1 MNALNDNLN
10 ERNLLRFITAGSVD
24 DGKSTL
30 IGRLLFDSKGI
41 FADQLAAVSRAKHK
55 RTVGDTIDLS
65 LLTDGLEAER
75 EQGIT
80 IDVAYR
86 YFATPKRKF
95 IIADTPGHEQYTRN
109 MVTGASTADAV
120 IILVDVSKVKLREDG
135 GVDLLIQT
143 KRHSTIAHLLQ
154 IEHVVVAVNKMD
166 LVNYDQDVY
175 DRIVKAYHE
184 FAATLGIKDVKT
196 IPLSALAGDNVVD
209 ASERMPWY
217 QGPTLIELLEDLSV
231 YDESHN
237 SAFRFP
243 VQLVAR
249 HNGHEANDFR
259 GYMGRIEAGNVAV
272 GDKLVV
278 QPSGQSATVKEIVT
292 FDGSLQS
299 ASAGQSV
306 TIVLEEYVDVSRGDL
321 LASSAQPASLLKQVN
336 ADVCWL
342 SEEPLDLRR
351 KYWIKH
357 GTKQTAAKVTK
368 IDSILDINTQQRHD
382 ADALKLNDVAR
393 IALTVQQP
401 LAADAYSDIRI
412 GISRQRLLHGQ
423 RNARHVVQLQRIRI
437 VPLLGVDV
445 KDRIDLR
452 HFRSG
457 LLGAVLDPVFA
468 AQVQRLLGQPAH
480 VGVHLLEQG
489 GRLRA
494 GGQQVAAR
502 HVHVLF
508 QHDGDRLAG
517 AGALQGAVEG
527 DDFLD
532 RRALAGRLHH
542 QLVADGDVA
551 GFDTAHVA
559 AEVVGFMAIVACY
572 QLYREAEGGV
582 VRLVVHRQVFQQLD
596 QGRALVPWHALAR
609 VDHVVAGQGRQR
621 NGLHVLDAQRCS
633 EFVVCLDDAVV
644 HVLVVVHQVH
654 LVDGHHHVLDLQQV
668 GDGGVALGLDQQVH
682 AAVFSQLHF
691 RHVDQDDHGIG
702 GGGAGYHVAGVL
714 FVARGVGDD
723 EFALRGGEIA
733 VGHVDGD
740 ALFALGFQA
749 VRQQRQ
755 VDGVAHGALMLGA
768 RYGCELVGEDAF
780 AVEQQAA
787 NQGALAVVDGAGGD
801 EAQQVTFVQVVVQCV
816 HQKYPCFLRFSME
829 ASEVWSSIRV
839 APRSVIWVT
848 AVSAMIASTS
858 AASEDTGQVQE
869 ISPTVRKRTTW
880 VSMLSP
886 SRAGVRSVS
895 GTSRPLRGM
904 TWRSCAK

>member
-1 MNALNDNLN
+1 MNALNENLN

-175 DRIVKAYHE
+175 DRIVKAYRD
-184 FAATLGIKDVKT
+184 FAKTLGIKDVKT
-196 IPLSALAGDNVVD
+196 IPLSALAGDNVVEQSD
-209 ASERMPWY
+209 KMPWY

-259 GYMGRIEAGNVAV
+259 GYMGRIEAGSVSV

-278 QPSGQSATVKEIVT
+278 QPSGQTATVKEIVT

-321 LASSAQPASLLKQVN
+321 LASSEQPASLLKQVN

-342 SEEPLDLRR
+342 SEEPLDMRR

-357 GTKQTAAKVTK
+357 GTKQTAAKVAR
-368 IDSILDINTQQRHD
+368 IDSILDINTQHRHD
-382 ADALKLNDVAR
+382 ANALKLNDVAR

-401 LAADAYSDIRI
+401 LAADAYSDIRATGAFI
-412 GISRQRLLHGQ
+412 L
-423 RNARHVVQLQRIRI
+423 
-437 VPLLGVDV
+437 
-445 KDRIDLR
+445 IDEVT
-452 HFRSG
+452 H
-457 LLGAVLDPVFA
+457 
-468 AQVQRLLGQPAH
+468 QT
-480 VGVHLLEQG
+480 
-489 GRLRA
+489 
-494 GGQQVAAR
+494 VAA
-502 HVHVLF
+502 
-508 QHDGDRLAG
+508 GMIRL
-517 AGALQGAVEG
+517 
-527 DDFLD
+527 
-532 RRALAGRLHH
+532 
-542 QLVADGDVA
+542 
-551 GFDTAHVA
+551 
-559 AEVVGFMAIVACY
+559 
-572 QLYREAEGGV
+572 
-582 VRLVVHRQVFQQLD
+582 
-596 QGRALVPWHALAR
+596 
-609 VDHVVAGQGRQR
+609 
-621 NGLHVLDAQRCS
+621 
-633 EFVVCLDDAVV
+633 
-644 HVLVVVHQVH
+644 
-654 LVDGHHHVLDLQQV
+654 
-668 GDGGVALGLDQQVH
+668 
-682 AAVFSQLHF
+682 
-691 RHVDQDDHGIG
+691 
-702 GGGAGYHVAGVL
+702 
-714 FVARGVGDD
+714 
-723 EFALRGGEIA
+723 GE
-733 VGHVDGD
+733 
-740 ALFALGFQA
+740 
-749 VRQQRQ
+749 
-755 VDGVAHGALMLGA
+755 
-768 RYGCELVGEDAF
+768 
-780 AVEQQAA
+780 
-787 NQGALAVVDGAGGD
+787 
-801 EAQQVTFVQVVVQCV
+801 
-816 HQKYPCFLRFSME
+816 
-829 ASEVWSSIRV
+829 
-839 APRSVIWVT
+839 
-848 AVSAMIASTS
+848 
-858 AASEDTGQVQE
+858 
-869 ISPTVRKRTTW
+869 
-880 VSMLSP
+880 
-886 SRAGVRSVS
+886 
-895 GTSRPLRGM
+895 
-904 TWRSCAK
+904 